1 MHHLMQKAPNELM
14 ANGFKAMGNDR
25 KKRTQYESACGL
37 ALCISATETDGTS
50 KHDPTPVLIE
60 F

>member
-1 MHHLMQKAPNELM
+1 MQKAPNELI
-14 ANGFKAMGNDR
+14 ANGFKAMRNDW
-25 KKRTQYESACGL
+25 KKRMQYESACGL